1 MGRFI
6 VYSKYSSAVDDSG
19 NKSYAA
25 TESFPAESVCC
36 VTVFSLLVYLLLSA
50 HQPS

>member
-1 MGRFI
+1 MGRCI

-25 TESFPAESVCC
+25 TESFPAESVCY